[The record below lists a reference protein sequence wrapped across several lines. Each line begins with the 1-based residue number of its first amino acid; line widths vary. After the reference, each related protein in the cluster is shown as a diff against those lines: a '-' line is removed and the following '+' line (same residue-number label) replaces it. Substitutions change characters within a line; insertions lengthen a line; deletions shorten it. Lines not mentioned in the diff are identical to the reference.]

1 MDAIESPQ
9 FNAGVLL
16 SATLRK
22 PDLRMRLYDVILF
35 LKKQGY
41 SLENSFV
48 SYFSQVFSSYV
59 NCNLDPI
66 SKTIWL
72 SEDDLEV
79 VDEKLALRLKF

>member
-1 MDAIESPQ
+1 M
-9 FNAGVLL
+9 
-16 SATLRK
+16 
-22 PDLRMRLYDVILF
+22 ILF

-41 SLENSFV
+41 SLENS
-48 SYFSQVFSSYV
+48 FSQVFSSYV

-72 SEDDLEV
+72 SEDDLEI